1 MEARFTYADKLPATV
16 RFRIRMKFRLRE
28 MPTSTSRTTRFGPRP
43 IAALL
48 ALQLGLLAVVLAST
62 PFKQFDLDRF
72 FVPKELA
79 LHVAAFLAVVF
90 CLNRLRNVSLDRV
103 DYFLIAFAL
112 LSLVSALLAS
122 NRWLSM
128 RSVAVTLSGLATFW
142 CARSLARAGLK
153 RPLVAAI
160 VLATVVGAATS
171 LVQAYGVESEYFTL
185 SRAPGG
191 TFGNR
196 NFVAHVAAIGAPLLI
211 WYAVSAKRNI
221 AVVLCAIGGAVL
233 AAALVLSRS
242 RAAWLALL
250 VTALLLAIPAWRAAR
265 RVPYANTSRRL
276 LFMGAVAVAGVI
288 IALVLPNDLNWK
300 SDSPYLDSVRGVVA
314 YNSGSGRGRLIQY
327 RNTLHM
333 AEAHPILGVGP
344 GNWPVY
350 YPKFATHN
358 DPSLSHNDGTTAN
371 PWPSSDWATLI
382 SERGTIAVVILLLA
396 FLGMIANAF
405 QSTRGSSAN
414 NPGARDPFLP
424 VAVTATI
431 LITGAVGAFDA
442 VLILAAPTFIVW
454 AALGATA
461 APGRPRTEWS
471 PSPSRSRLL
480 AVAAAAVLFIFSV
493 RSAGAIMAMQTF
505 GSGQRLSSVQR
516 SSMLD
521 PGSYRIQLR
530 LAILALNSHGCT
542 MARPYAQRAAGMLP
556 SAGAPRRLLERCG
569 S

>member
-153 RPLVAAI
+153 RPL
-160 VLATVVGAATS
+160 
-171 LVQAYGVESEYFTL
+171 
-185 SRAPGG
+185 
-191 TFGNR
+191 
-196 NFVAHVAAIGAPLLI
+196 AAIGAPLLI

-276 LFMGAVAVAGVI
+276 LFMGAGAVAGVI
-288 IALVLPNDLNWK
+288 IALVLPNDLNWR

-471 PSPSRSRLL
+471 PS
-480 AVAAAAVLFIFSV
+480 V
-493 RSAGAIMAMQTF
+493 
-505 GSGQRLSSVQR
+505 
-516 SSMLD
+516 
-521 PGSYRIQLR
+521 SY
-530 LAILALNSHGCT
+530 T
-542 MARPYAQRAAGMLP
+542 
-556 SAGAPRRLLERCG
+556 
-569 S
+569 

>member
-1 MEARFTYADKLPATV
+1 M
-16 RFRIRMKFRLRE
+16 RFRIRAKFRLRE
-28 MPTSTSRTTRFGPRP
+28 MDTSTSRTTRFGPRQ
-43 IAALL
+43 IAALI
-48 ALQLGLLAVVLAST
+48 ALQLGLVAVVLAAT

-90 CLNRLRNVSLDRV
+90 CLNRLRSISLDRV

-112 LSLVSALLAS
+112 LSIVSALLAS

-128 RSVAVTLSGLATFW
+128 RSVAVTLSGLAIFW
-142 CARSLARAGLK
+142 CARSLAGAGLK
-153 RPLVAAI
+153 RPLVAVI
-160 VLATVVGAATS
+160 ILATVLGAATS

-196 NFVAHVAAIGAPLLI
+196 NFVAHVAAIGVPLLV
-211 WYAVSAKRNI
+211 WYAVTAKRSV
-221 AVVLCAIGGAVL
+221 AVFLCAIGGAVL

-250 VTALLLAIPAWRAAR
+250 VTAALLAIPAWRAAK
-265 RVPYANTSRRL
+265 RVPHADASRRL
-276 LFMGAVAVAGVI
+276 LFIGAVAIGGVI
-288 IALVLPNDLNWK
+288 LALVLPNRLNWK

-314 YNSGSGRGRLIQY
+314 YNSGSGAGRLVQY

-350 YPKFATHN
+350 YPKFATRN
-358 DPSLSHNDGTTAN
+358 DPSLSQNNGTTAN

-382 SERGTIAVVILLLA
+382 SERGTLAVVSLLLA
-396 FLGMIANAF
+396 FVGMIANAF

-424 VAVTATI
+424 VAVTAAV

-442 VLILAAPTFIVW
+442 VAILAAPTFIVW
-454 AALGATA
+454 AALGALV
-461 APGRPRTEWS
+461 APGRSRMEWS
-471 PSPSRSRLL
+471 PSPGRSRLL
-480 AVAAAAVLFIFSV
+480 GLLAAAVLLIFSV
-493 RSAGAIMAMQTF
+493 RTTGATVAMQVF
-505 GSGQRLSSVQR
+505 GNGQRLSSVQHA
-516 SSMLD
+516 SVLD

-530 LAILALNSHGCT
+530 LAILALNSHGCA
-542 MARPYAQRAAGMLP
+542 MATPYARRAAGMLP

>member
-1 MEARFTYADKLPATV
+1 MV
-16 RFRIRMKFRLRE
+16 
-28 MPTSTSRTTRFGPRP
+28 TSTPRTTRFEPRQ
-43 IAALL
+43 IAALI
-48 ALQLGLLAVVLAST
+48 ALQLGLLAVVLAAT

-90 CLNRLRNVSLDRV
+90 CLSRLRSLALDRV
-103 DYFLIAFAL
+103 DYLLLTFAL
-112 LSLVSALLAS
+112 LSLVSAFLAS

-128 RSVAVTLSGLATFW
+128 RSFAETLSGLAIFW
-142 CARSLARAGLK
+142 CARSLSRAGLK
-153 RPLVAAI
+153 RPLVAVI

-196 NFVAHVAAIGAPLLI
+196 NFVAHVAAIGTPLLI
-211 WYAVSAKRNI
+211 WYAVTARRSI
-221 AVVLCAIGGAVL
+221 AVAFCAIGGAVL

-250 VTALLLAIPAWRAAR
+250 VTAVLLAIPAWRAAR
-265 RVPYANTSRRL
+265 RVPHADASRRL
-276 LFMGAVAVAGVI
+276 LFIGAVAVGGVI
-288 IALVLPNDLNWK
+288 LALVLPNRLNWK

-327 RNTLHM
+327 GNTLHM

-350 YPKFATHN
+350 YPKFATRN

-396 FLGMIANAF
+396 FVGMIANAF

-424 VAVTATI
+424 IAVTATI

-454 AALGATA
+454 AALGALA
-461 APGRPRTEWS
+461 APGRPRSQWS
-471 PSPSRSRLL
+471 PSPRGFRYL
-480 AVAAAAVLFIFSV
+480 ALAASTALFIFSA
-493 RSAGAIMAMQTF
+493 RSAGAAMAMQAF
-505 GSGQRLSSVQR
+505 GNGQRLSSVQR

-521 PGSYRIQLR
+521 PGSYRIELR
-530 LAILALNSHGCT
+530 LAILAFNSHGCA
-542 MARPYAQRAAGMLP
+542 MARPHARRAAGMLP

>member
-1 MEARFTYADKLPATV
+1 MA
-16 RFRIRMKFRLRE
+16 
-28 MPTSTSRTTRFGPRP
+28 TSTSRTTRFEPRQ
-43 IAALL
+43 IAALIT
-48 ALQLGLLAVVLAST
+48 LQLGLLAVVLAAT

-72 FVPKELA
+72 FVPKELT
-79 LHVAAFLAVVF
+79 LHVAAFLSVMF
-90 CLNRLRNVSLDRV
+90 CLNRLRNVVLDRV

-112 LSLVSALLAS
+112 LSVVSALLAQ

-128 RSVAVTLSGLATFW
+128 RSVAVTLSGLAIFW

-153 RPLVAAI
+153 RPLVAVI
-160 VLATVVGAATS
+160 ILATVVGTAMS
-171 LVQAYGVESEYFTL
+171 LVQAYGIESEYFTL

-196 NFVAHVAAIGAPLLI
+196 NFVAHVAAIGAPLLV
-211 WYAVSAKRNI
+211 WYAVTAKRGI
-221 AVVLCAIGGAVL
+221 AVALCAVGGAVL
-233 AAALVLSRS
+233 SAGLVLSRS

-250 VTALLLAIPAWRAAR
+250 VTAALLAIPAWRAAR
-265 RVPYANTSRRL
+265 RVPHADALRRL
-276 LFMGAVAVAGVI
+276 LFMGVVAVGGVVL
-288 IALVLPNDLNWK
+288 ALILPNKLNWK

-314 YNSGSGRGRLIQY
+314 YNSGSGAGRIVQY

-350 YPKFATHN
+350 YPDFATHN
-358 DPSLSHNDGTTAN
+358 DPSLSQNNGTTAN

-382 SERGTIAVVILLLA
+382 SERGTIAVLALLLA
-396 FLGMIANAF
+396 FVGMIANAF

-424 VAVTATI
+424 VAVTATM

-454 AALGATA
+454 AALGAIV
-461 APGRPRTEWS
+461 APGRPRMEWS
-471 PSPSRSRLL
+471 PSPARFRVLAL
-480 AVAAAAVLFIFSV
+480 AVSATLFIFSV
-493 RSAGAIMAMQTF
+493 RAAGSTAAMQAF
-505 GSGQRLSSVQR
+505 GNGQRLSSVQR
-516 SSMLD
+516 ASLLD

-530 LAILALNSHGCT
+530 LAILALNSHGCAL
-542 MARPYAQRAAGMLP
+542 ARPYARRAAGMLP
-556 SAGAPRRLLERCG
+556 SAGAARRLVERCG